1 MPPKKKTVFLCTE
14 CGYDSPKWMGR
25 CPACGAWNTMVEET
39 LRPEVQQSGVLPAG
53 GQTPARPVRL
63 SEIAQDGES
72 RTLTNIPELDRVL
85 GGGIVKGSLV
95 LISGEPGIGKS
106 TLLLQTCQNL
116 CKANIVLYVT
126 GEESLSQ
133 IKMRASRLGIDREN
147 LYVLPETDLDRIL
160 QQADKLA
167 PQYIFIDSIQTMYDP
182 QNSTAPGSVGQVRE
196 CTMKLMQYAKT
207 RGVSVILVGHINKD
221 GNIAGP
227 KLLEHMVDTVLTFE
241 GERHNA
247 YRMLRA
253 AKNRFGSTNEIGLF
267 EMTGDGLIDVPNP
280 SAALLSGRPV
290 NTSGSCVVATIEDT
304 RPILSEIQGLVTKSA
319 YGSARRT
326 SAGLDYNRA
335 VLLLA
340 ILEKRAGFMLGA
352 FDAYINVVGGLSL
365 DEPAVDL
372 GVMLAIASSY
382 LDRPIRQDLAV
393 FGEVGLAGEMRA
405 VNNASQR
412 INELARLG
420 FRFCILPKASAENV
434 KPPKG
439 LQLLPVSDI
448 KEAIRICFESL
459 EPKEENA
466 AAGRKQD
473 L

>member
-1 MPPKKKTVFLCTE
+1 MPPKKKTVYLCTE
-14 CGYDSPKWMGR
+14 CGYDSPKWMGK

-39 LRPEVQQSGVLPAG
+39 IKPEVATGGVLNTGLRKSAI
-53 GQTPARPVRL
+53 RPMRL
-63 SEIAQDGES
+63 SEVSEDGEK
-72 RTLTNIPELDRVL
+72 RILTDIPELDRVL
-85 GGGIVKGSLV
+85 GGGVVKGSLV

-116 CKANIVLYVT
+116 CRDHIVLYVT

-133 IKMRASRLGIDREN
+133 IKMRANRLKIDREH
-147 LYVLPETDLDRIL
+147 LYVLPETDLDSIL
-160 QQADKLA
+160 QQADALA
-167 PQYIFIDSIQTMYDP
+167 PQFVFIDSIQTMYDP
-182 QNSTAPGSVGQVRE
+182 QITSAPGSISQVRE
-196 CTMKLMQYAKT
+196 CTMKLMQYAKGK
-207 RGVSVILVGHINKD
+207 GVSVVLVGHINKD

-227 KLLEHMVDTVLTFE
+227 KILEHMVDTVLSFE
-241 GERHNA
+241 GEKHNS

-253 AKNRFGSTNEIGLF
+253 SKNRFGSTNEIGLF

-280 SAALLSGRPV
+280 SAALLSGRPL
-290 NTSGSCVVATIEDT
+290 NTSGSCVVATIEGT

-352 FDAYINVVGGLSL
+352 FDAYINVVGGLNL

-382 LDRPIRQDLAV
+382 LDRPIRHDLAV

-405 VNNASQR
+405 VSNASQR

-420 FRFCILPKASAENV
+420 FRYCILPKASAENL
-434 KPPKG
+434 KAPEGIK
-439 LQLLPVSDI
+439 LIPVSDI
-448 KEAIRICFESL
+448 KDAIRACFDKDE
-459 EPKEENA
+459 
-466 AAGRKQD
+466 
-473 L
+473 

>member
-1 MPPKKKTVFLCTE
+1 MPPKKKTVYLCTE
-14 CGYDSPKWMGR
+14 CGYDSPKWMGK

-39 LRPEVQQSGVLPAG
+39 IKPETSTGGILDATLRKSG
-53 GQTPARPVRL
+53 TRPMRL
-63 SEIAQDGES
+63 SEVSEDGEA
-72 RTLTNIPELDRVL
+72 RTLTDIPELDRVL
-85 GGGIVKGSLV
+85 GGGVVKGSLV

-116 CKANIVLYVT
+116 CKDNVVLYVT

-133 IKMRASRLGIDREN
+133 IKMRATRLGIHRDN
-147 LYVLPETDLDRIL
+147 LYVLSETDLDSIL

-167 PQYIFIDSIQTMYDP
+167 PQFVFVDSIQTMYDP
-182 QNSTAPGSVGQVRE
+182 QVTSAPGSISQVRE
-196 CTMKLMQYAKT
+196 CTMKLMQYAKGK
-207 RGVSVILVGHINKD
+207 GVSVVLVGHINKD

-227 KLLEHMVDTVLTFE
+227 KILEHMVDTVLSFE
-241 GERHNA
+241 GEKHNS

-253 AKNRFGSTNEIGLF
+253 SKNRFGSTNEIGLF
-267 EMTGDGLIDVPNP
+267 EMTGDGLVDVPNP
-280 SAALLSGRPV
+280 SAALLSGRPF
-290 NTSGSCVVATIEDT
+290 NTSGSCVVATIEGS

-319 YGSARRT
+319 YGAARRT

-372 GVMLAIASSY
+372 GAMLAIASSY
-382 LDRPIRQDLAV
+382 LDRPIRHDLAV

-405 VNNASQR
+405 VSNASQR
-412 INELARLG
+412 IHELARLG
-420 FRFCILPKASAENV
+420 FKYCILPKASAE
-434 KPPKG
+434 G
-439 LQLLPVSDI
+439 LKAPEGIHLIPVSDI
-448 KEAIRICFESL
+448 KEAIKACFEID
-459 EPKEENA
+459 
-466 AAGRKQD
+466 Q
-473 L
+473 